1 MSALALGTVDA
12 LTPIS
17 LADLVEQ
24 AELLTRV
31 DRKYV
36 VPVAEAEAVVA
47 AVEGCSRV
55 LEIDGRREFGYRSTY
70 FDTPA
75 RDSFLTSG
83 RSHRRRWKV
92 RTRTYLDS
100 DSSWLE
106 VKTSGPRG
114 QTLKQRITHPDGQDV
129 PGLTTDGRAFVGDV
143 IGPGTAA
150 IVEPVLVTSYRRTT
164 LFLPASC
171 SRVTVDVDLG
181 WTSLADLPDLAD
193 LERPSLAILET
204 KTGSTPS
211 AMDRL
216 LWSRGHRPARISK
229 YGVGMAALH
238 PDLPRLKWHR
248 AMHRHLG
255 IPTTTYPRSNP

>member
-1 MSALALGTVDA
+1 VVDA
-12 LTPIS
+12 LVPIS
-17 LADLVEQ
+17 LTELVER

-36 VPVAEAEAVVA
+36 VPLAEAEVLVSAVR
-47 AVEGCSRV
+47 GSSQV
-55 LEIDGRREFGYRSTY
+55 LEIDGRRQFGYRSTY
-70 FDTPA
+70 FDTPG
-75 RDSFLTSG
+75 RDSFLVSG

-100 DSSWLE
+100 GSSWLE
-106 VKTSGPRG
+106 VKTRIARD
-114 QTLKQRITHPDGQDV
+114 QTLKQRIAHPDAHEADGLASDGLVFVADV
-129 PGLTTDGRAFVGDV
+129 VGAGV
-143 IGPGTAA
+143 AGAL
-150 IVEPVLVTSYRRTT
+150 EPVLATGYRRTT
-164 LFLPASC
+164 LYLPASR

-181 WTSLADLPDLAD
+181 WTSLTRVADLK
-193 LERPSLAILET
+193 RPSLAIVET

-216 LWSRGHRPARISK
+216 LWSRGHRPTRLSK

-248 AMHRHLG
+248 AMHQHLG
-255 IPTTTYPRSNP
+255 LPTAARPRRNP

>member
-1 MSALALGTVDA
+1 MTALRGSVVDA
-12 LTPIS
+12 LIPIS
-17 LADLVEQ
+17 LDELVEH

-36 VPVAEAEAVVA
+36 VPVAETGALVA
-47 AVEGCSRV
+47 AVADSGQV

-70 FDTPA
+70 FDTPT
-75 RDSFLTSG
+75 RDSYLISG
-83 RSHRRRWKV
+83 RSRRRRWKV

-100 DSSWLE
+100 GSSWLE
-106 VKTSGPRG
+106 VKTRTARD
-114 QTLKQRITHPDGQDV
+114 QTLKQRIAHPDGQDID
-129 PGLTTDGRAFVGDV
+129 GLTADGCVFVAAEIGSDV
-143 IGPGTAA
+143 AGALR
-150 IVEPVLVTSYRRTT
+150 PVLATSYRRTT
-164 LFLPASC
+164 LYLPASR

-181 WTSLADLPDLAD
+181 WTSLPHMAD
-193 LERPSLAILET
+193 LERPSLAIVET

-238 PDLPRLKWHR
+238 PDLPHLKWHR
-248 AMHRHLG
+248 AMHKHLG
-255 IPTTTYPRSNP
+255 LPVAV

>member
-1 MSALALGTVDA
+1 MSALALETVDA
-12 LTPIS
+12 LSPIS

-36 VPVAEAEAVVA
+36 VPVADAEAVLSDV
-47 AVEGCSRV
+47 VGCSQV

-70 FDTPA
+70 FDTPG

-100 DSSWLE
+100 GSSWLE
-106 VKTSGPRG
+106 VKTSAPRG
-114 QTLKQRITHPDGQDV
+114 QTLKQRIAHPDGQDV
-129 PGLTTDGRAFVGDV
+129 HELTTDGRSFVGDV
-143 IGPGTAA
+143 IGPEMAGL
-150 IVEPVLVTSYRRTT
+150 VEPVLVTSYRRTT
-164 LFLPASC
+164 LFLPASG

-181 WTSLADLPDLAD
+181 WTSLTYMAD
-193 LERPSLAILET
+193 LERPSLAIVET

-216 LWSRGHRPARISK
+216 LWTRGHRPARISK
-229 YGVGMAALH
+229 YGVGMAALNS
-238 PDLPRLKWHR
+238 DLPRLKWHR
-248 AMHRHLG
+248 AMDRHLS
-255 IPTTTYPRSNP
+255 IPTTTCTRSNP